1 MKSIPSD
8 CEIFPLIS
16 VILPVYNGEQYL
28 TAAVDSILNQTLA
41 NFELIIIDDGSTDQS
56 LELLNQYKAIDPR
69 IVLISRP
76 NKNLVAT
83 LNESIEIARGKW
95 IARMD
100 QDDIAM
106 PNRFEEQVKW
116 LENTKSDICGSW
128 VKFFGVAIGSGYVW
142 QTYESD
148 EAIKM
153 DMLFRSPLVH
163 PSVMMRS
170 NTLKKL
176 GYDSNC
182 EKAEDYDLWVRA
194 TQAGY
199 KLTNVPKVLLKYR
212 RHEAQITSKSSF
224 AQLAID
230 WKIKEKYWA
239 YISKVKQLDEI
250 SVGQALDFI
259 KSSPNVDLEAAN
271 LAFISLFEQSCGLAC
286 HALINNL
293 ARLYLKN
300 AGEYRNVGK
309 YWSEL
314 SSKFEIKHDYSMRLK
329 LWIVGLMQLKQGG
342 KWHQCIKK
350 FYNRFYK

>member
-1 MKSIPSD
+1 MKLIPSD
-8 CEIFPLIS
+8 WEIFPLIS

-28 TAAVDSILNQTLA
+28 TAAVDSILSQTLA
-41 NFELIIIDDGSTDQS
+41 NFELIIIDDGSTDKS
-56 LELLNQYKAIDPR
+56 LELLNQYKTIDPR

-95 IARMD
+95 VARMD

-116 LENTKSDICGSW
+116 LENTQSDICGSW
-128 VKFFGVAIGSGYVW
+128 VKFFGVGIGSGYVW
-142 QTYESD
+142 RTYESD

-163 PSVMMRS
+163 PSVMMRT
-170 NTLKKL
+170 NVIKKL

-199 KLTNVPKVLLKYR
+199 KLTNVPKVLLEYR

-230 WKIKEKYWA
+230 LKIKEKYWA

-259 KSSPNVDLEAAN
+259 KSSPNVDIEAAN
-271 LAFISLFEQSCGLAC
+271 FAFIGLFKHSGESAC
-286 HALINNL
+286 RALIDNL

-300 AGEYRNVGK
+300 AGEYLNVGK
-309 YWSEL
+309 YWGEL
-314 SSKFEIKHDYSMRLK
+314 SSNFEIKHDSSMCLK
-329 LWIVGLMQLKQGG
+329 LWILSLKQFKQGG
-342 KWHQCIKK
+342 KWRLCIKK
-350 FYNRFYK
+350 IYNKFYK